1 MTDEARR
8 RAWLIGGAVAGLAAA
23 AAGVGLSLRGRGSA
37 PAASAAPGGAAGAA
51 AGAAAQPATAG
62 AASAGDLWSQRFEQ
76 PAGGELVMAELR
88 GKPVLLNFWATWC
101 APCIAE
107 MPMLDQFQ
115 RDHAARGWRVVGLA
129 IDNPDPVRD
138 FVKRGKLEFAIG
150 ILGFAGSELA
160 RELGNAAGALPF
172 SVVFDRAGNPRYRK
186 LGALK
191 PEDLAGWV
199 KAIG

>member
-1 MTDEARR
+1 MTDEQRR
-8 RAWLIGGAVAGLAAA
+8 RAWLIGGAVAGIAAA
-23 AAGVGLSLRGRGSA
+23 AAGVGLALRGRGSA
-37 PAASAAPGGAAGAA
+37 PAPSAAPGTGAGGTGAQPTAAA
-51 AGAAAQPATAG
+51 AGA
-62 AASAGDLWSQRFEQ
+62 GDLWTLRFEQ

-129 IDNPDPVRD
+129 IDNADPVRD
-138 FVKRGKLEFAIG
+138 FVKRGKFEFAIG

-172 SVVFDRAGNPRYRK
+172 SVVFDRAGKPQHRK

>member
-1 MTDEARR
+1 MTDDQRR
-8 RAWLIGGAVAGLAAA
+8 RAWVIGGAFAGIAAA
-23 AAGVGLSLRGRGSA
+23 AAGVGLSLRGRGVAPA
-37 PAASAAPGGAAGAA
+37 PAAGSGGP
-51 AGAAAQPATAG
+51 AAQPTAG
-62 AASAGDLWSQRFEQ
+62 GAGSAADLWTLRFEQ
-76 PAGGELVMAELR
+76 PSGGELVMADLR

-101 APCIAE
+101 APCVAE

-129 IDNPDPVRD
+129 VDNADPVRD
-138 FVKRGKLEFAIG
+138 FVKRAKLEFAIG

-172 SVVFDRAGNPRYRK
+172 SVVFDRAGNPQHRK

-191 PEDLAGWV
+191 PEDLTAWV

>member
-1 MTDEARR
+1 MTSPPR

-23 AAGVGLSLRGRGSA
+23 TAGVGLALRGSKTEAQLPVQELGQASA
-37 PAASAAPGGAAGAA
+37 PASGA
-51 AGAAAQPATAG
+51 
-62 AASAGDLWSQRFEQ
+62 DLWSMRFER
-76 PAGGELVMAELR
+76 PSGGELVMAELR
-88 GKPVLLNFWATWC
+88 GKPVLVNFWATWC
-101 APCIAE
+101 APCVAE

-115 RDHAARGWRVVGLA
+115 RDHAAMGWRVVGLA

-138 FVKRGKLEFAIG
+138 FVKRRNFEFAIG

-160 RELGNAAGALPF
+160 RELGNSAGALPF
-172 SVVFDRAGNPRYRK
+172 SVVFDRSGKPQHRK

-191 PEDLAGWV
+191 AEDLVAWV

>member
-1 MTDEARR
+1 MTDDKRR
-8 RAWLIGGAVAGLAAA
+8 RAWLVGGAVAGIAAA
-23 AAGVGLSLRGRGSA
+23 AAGVGLSLRRHGSA
-37 PAASAAPGGAAGAA
+37 PAAGSGGPGTQPSAAGPG
-51 AGAAAQPATAG
+51 T
-62 AASAGDLWSQRFEQ
+62 AGDLWAQRFEQ
-76 PAGGELVMAELR
+76 PVGGELVMAELR

-115 RDHAARGWRVVGLA
+115 RDHAATGWRVVGLA
-129 IDNPDPVRD
+129 IDNAEPVRD
-138 FVKRGKLEFAIG
+138 FVRRGKLGFSIG

-172 SVVFDRAGNPRYRK
+172 SVVFDRAGNPQHRK

-191 PEDLAGWV
+191 PEDLTAWV

>member
-1 MTDEARR
+1 MTSPPR

-23 AAGVGLSLRGRGSA
+23 AAGVGLALRGNHSEVQLPFQEHGPASA
-37 PAASAAPGGAAGAA
+37 PASGAG
-51 AGAAAQPATAG
+51 
-62 AASAGDLWSQRFEQ
+62 LWSMRFER
-76 PAGGELVMAELR
+76 PAGGELIMAELR
-88 GKPVLLNFWATWC
+88 GMPVMVNFWATWC

-115 RDHAARGWRVVGLA
+115 RDHAVKGWRVVGLA
-129 IDNPDPVRD
+129 VDNPDPVRH
-138 FVKRGKLEFAIG
+138 FVKQRNFEFAIG

-160 RELGNAAGALPF
+160 RELGNSAGALPF
-172 SVVFDRAGNPRYRK
+172 SVVFDRSGKPRHRK

-191 PEDLAGWV
+191 EQDLLDWV